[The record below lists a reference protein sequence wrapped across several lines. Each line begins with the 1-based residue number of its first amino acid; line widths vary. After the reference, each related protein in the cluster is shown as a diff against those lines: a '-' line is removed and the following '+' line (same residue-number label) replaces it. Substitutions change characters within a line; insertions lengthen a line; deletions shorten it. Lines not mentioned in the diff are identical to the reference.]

1 MNADFDDARR
11 GLERLAFYTPAETA
25 GVEIQRLGGLTN
37 RVFMVSGPRGR
48 HVLRIPGNGTEIYI
62 NRRVEAVAARAA
74 ARAGVS
80 PQVIATTDDGLMLT
94 VAIDNAATM
103 TAESFNANPAAVA
116 RAGAALAALHR
127 SGEKF
132 DFRFEL
138 FSMIDDYLKILK
150 AKNASVPEGYPQAL
164 ASAESVRRALNAQAL
179 PLVACHCDPLSEN
192 FLDTGERMW
201 IVDWEYSG
209 MNDPIW
215 DVGDFAVEAQLTP
228 ENERVLRDSY
238 FGATPTP
245 GQLGRY
251 VIYKAMCD
259 LLWTLWG
266 LISARRRKSGRGF
279 LGLCQPPLCPLQEAD
294 GLARISHACEEC
306 LAGADAIVRHYERLT
321 HFGSRFTPTVW
332 PRCCERVFRS
342 RIIRAR
348 VREAVPDVHYGSL
361 AEIRAPCPPYPQ

>member
-1 MNADFDDARR
+1 
-11 GLERLAFYTPAETA
+11 
-25 GVEIQRLGGLTN
+25 
-37 RVFMVSGPRGR
+37 
-48 HVLRIPGNGTEIYI
+48 LRIPGNGTETYI
-62 NRRVEAVAARAA
+62 NLRVEAVAARAA

-94 VAIDNAATM
+94 VAIENAATM
-103 TAESFNANPAAVA
+103 TPESFNANPAAIA

-192 FLDTGERMW
+192 FLDTGERVW

-238 FGATPTP
+238 FAGTPTP

-266 LISARRRKSGRGF
+266 LI
-279 LGLCQPPLCPLQEAD
+279 QHAD
-294 GLARISHACEEC
+294 GNPVEDFWAYANRRFARYKKLMDSPEFPMHVKNV
-306 LAGADAIVRHYERLT
+306 LRG
-321 HFGSRFTPTVW
+321 
-332 PRCCERVFRS
+332 
-342 RIIRAR
+342 
-348 VREAVPDVHYGSL
+348 EA
-361 AEIRAPCPPYPQ
+361 Q